1 MRFDRSSSTV
11 RPKLLVYRRLN
22 RTEICAQ
29 DLHYQ
34 SCKKQ
39 GNLCLNNTDQ
49 QRHVTEEFVTVVS
62 ARDTSKKKKNYE
74 GYLEFVVVCDGGRG
88 GGGNSSNTV

>member
-1 MRFDRSSSTV
+1 M
-11 RPKLLVYRRLN
+11 Y

-39 GNLCLNNTDQ
+39 GYVCLNNTVQ
-49 QRHVTEEFVTVVS
+49 QPHVTEEFVTVIS
-62 ARDTSKKKKNYE
+62 ARDTSKNICYE

-88 GGGNSSNTV
+88 RGGDGSNTV